1 MKTLLAPGAVAKR
14 LDRSVS
20 RVVQLDREGKLVA
33 MRDSAGRRL
42 YDPEVVEAFAR
53 EREARSVARATG
65 PEPGAAA

>member
-42 YDPEVVEAFAR
+42 YDPDAVDRFLRA
-53 EREARSVARATG
+53 REARTQASRSAPVG
-65 PEPGAAA
+65 DAA